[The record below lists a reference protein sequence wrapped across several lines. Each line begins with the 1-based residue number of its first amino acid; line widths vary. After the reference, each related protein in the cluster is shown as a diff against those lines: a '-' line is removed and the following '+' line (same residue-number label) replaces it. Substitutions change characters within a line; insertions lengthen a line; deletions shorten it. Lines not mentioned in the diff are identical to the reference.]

1 MAVTRNKGVAGPKEI
16 MDESLKFLREYAR
29 RALVEKDDTVILTQ
43 DLKEARMR
51 EFMAIGNS
59 FQLTERDMVVLLYK
73 SILDNHDGA
82 PRSIP
87 KNVSHR

>member
-1 MAVTRNKGVAGPKEI
+1 MAVTRNKGVAGPKEV
-16 MDESLKFLREYAR
+16 MGESLKLLREYAR
-29 RALVEKDDTVILTQ
+29 RTIVEKDDTVIQTE
-43 DLKEARMR
+43 DLKEARMK

-59 FQLTERDMVVLLYK
+59 FQLTKRDMVVLLYK
-73 SILDNHDGA
+73 SLFDNHEAA

>member
-1 MAVTRNKGVAGPKEI
+1 MAVTRNKGVAGPKEV
-16 MDESLKFLREYAR
+16 MGERLKFLRECAR
-29 RALVEKDDTVILTQ
+29 RALLVKDDTVILTQ
-43 DLKEARMR
+43 DLKESRMR

-73 SILDNHDGA
+73 SLFDNHERA

-87 KNVSHR
+87 KDVKLR

>member
-1 MAVTRNKGVAGPKEI
+1 MG
-16 MDESLKFLREYAR
+16 ESLKLLREYAR

-43 DLKEARMR
+43 DLKEARMQ

-73 SILDNHDGA
+73 SLLDNHERA